1 MNTLY
6 ELLSAIVDDLVP
18 IGTISAGAVNGS
30 ANPNSVS
37 IPGDGSWNELASFKL
52 KTGIHIV
59 KVMARFNTNSSG
71 TRSINIS
78 TTSAAAADVVWNTAK
93 QNASQT
99 NYTYV
104 HLITTLRVTE
114 EQGEVTYYI
123 NGAQSSG
130 SALTVWPRYGAVCVR
145 SEMAEQ
151 GGGGGGGGGGT
162 DDYEQLLN
170 LPSIGGVTV
179 IGDRDLEDYG
189 LMTYLADKVDK
200 VAGKG
205 LSTNDYTSAEK
216 QKLAGISDGAEAN
229 VQPDW
234 NQTDA
239 SADDYIKNK
248 PTIPPEVTIDSAMS
262 STSTNPVQNKVVKQ
276 YIDNHGGGGGG
287 GGGSY
292 HIAYDMS
299 SAVGSAK
306 TGAAKTG
313 VPNYVPGGDVE
324 HDSETIIALTDG
336 SIGYEYSS
344 HKLTLNNLRTRT
356 MNVVSAIQGFKG
368 SGVTFAIEED

>member
-37 IPGDGSWNELASFKL
+37 LAGDGDWHELATFKL
-52 KTGIHIV
+52 KTGVHIV
-59 KVMARFNTNSSG
+59 KVAARFASNATG
-71 TRSINIS
+71 TRAINIS

-93 QNASQT
+93 QNASAT
-99 NYTYV
+99 SYTYV

-114 EQGEVTYYI
+114 EQGEVTFYI

-145 SEMAEQ
+145 SEWAEQ
-151 GGGGGGGGGGT
+151 GGGGGGGSGT

-189 LMTYLADKVDK
+189 LLTYLADKVDK

-205 LSTNDYTSAEK
+205 LSTNDYSTAEK
-216 QKLAGISDGAEAN
+216 QKLEGIDAGAEAN
-229 VQPDW
+229 VQSDW
-234 NQTDA
+234 NQTDT

-248 PTIPPEVTIDSAMS
+248 PTIPHEVTIDSAMS

-276 YIDNHGGGGGG
+276 YIDSHGGGGGGG

-299 SAVGSAK
+299 SAVGSAN
-306 TGAAKTG
+306 TGTAKTG

-344 HKLTLNNLRTRT
+344 YKLTLNNLRTRT
-356 MNVVSAIQGFKG
+356 MNVVSAIRGFKG
-368 SGVTFAIEED
+368 SGVKFVVEED

>member
-37 IPGDGSWNELASFKL
+37 LAGDGDWRELATFKL
-52 KTGIHIV
+52 KTGVHIV
-59 KVMARFNTNSSG
+59 KVAARFASNATG
-71 TRSINIS
+71 TRAINIS

-93 QNASQT
+93 QNASAT

-114 EQGEVTYYI
+114 EQGEVTFYI

-145 SEMAEQ
+145 SEWAEQ
-151 GGGGGGGGGGT
+151 GGGGGGGSGT

-189 LMTYLADKVDK
+189 LLTYLADKVDK

-205 LSTNDYTSAEK
+205 LSTNDYTTAEK
-216 QKLAGISDGAEAN
+216 QKLAGIAAGAEVN

-234 NQTDA
+234 NQTDI

-248 PTIPPEVTIDSAMS
+248 PTIPLEVTIDSEMS

-276 YIDNHGGGGGG
+276 YIDSHGGGGGG

-306 TGAAKTG
+306 TGTAKTG
-313 VPNYVPGGDVE
+313 VPNYIPAGDVE
-324 HDSETIIALTDG
+324 YDSETVTALTNA
-336 SIGYEYSS
+336 SIGYNYSGY
-344 HKLTLNNLRTRT
+344 KLTLKNYIQTRKLE
-356 MNVVSAIQGFKG
+356 VVSEIRGFKG
-368 SGVTFAIEED
+368 SGVKFVVEED